1 MKVALSSLCPVLNH
15 SPIMIAFEKLFSC
28 LFLRKSLKSVHI
40 FGILQ
45 LRSKV
50 KVPYE
55 RRYQKPLEKK
65 YSFMHNSS
73 KFFRSSVTSQKQA
86 CFFLV
91 CLCWSAI
98 YEFELG
104 LSFCELGTF
113 CPFVL
118 SIMPMFQSNFWY
130 FFLPRGVSELALS

>member
-1 MKVALSSLCPVLNH
+1 MLDFEVSMSSAGRLVSSLWKLHYQVYVQYWTTAPSW
-15 SPIMIAFEKLFSC
+15 SPSRNYLHAFFS
-28 LFLRKSLKSVHI
+28 RKSLKSVHI

-55 RRYQKPLEKK
+55 RRYQEPLEKK
-65 YSFMHNSS
+65 YSFMPNSS

-86 CFFLV
+86 WFFLV

-98 YEFELG
+98 YAKTPKVYIFSRT
-104 LSFCELGTF
+104 LSF
-113 CPFVL
+113 
-118 SIMPMFQSNFWY
+118 
-130 FFLPRGVSELALS
+130 